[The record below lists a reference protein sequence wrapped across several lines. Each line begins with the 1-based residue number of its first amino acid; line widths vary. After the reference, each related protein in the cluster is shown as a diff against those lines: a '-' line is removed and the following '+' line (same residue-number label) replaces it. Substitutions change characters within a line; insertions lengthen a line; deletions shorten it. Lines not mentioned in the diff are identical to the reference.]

1 MNYEKDKNMRMTFRL
16 NEPMSKFIRENAKRL
31 GISPAD
37 YVRNMILN
45 AKITYDI
52 LSASEKSGE
61 KNENIISYQ

>member
-16 NEPMSKFIRENAKRL
+16 NESMSKFIREQSSKL

-52 LSASEKSGE
+52 LSGPAKDGE
-61 KNENIISYQ
+61 RNENLITHQ

>member
-1 MNYEKDKNMRMTFRL
+1 MNYEKDKTMRMTFRL
-16 NEPMSKFIRENAKRL
+16 NESMSTFVKDHAKQL

-52 LSASEKSGE
+52 LSGPAKDGE

>member
-16 NEPMSKFIRENAKRL
+16 NEPMSKFIRENAQRL

-52 LSASEKSGE
+52 LSASEKSGGN
-61 KNENIISYQ
+61 NENSITHQ